1 MSKFI
6 DESNR
11 DTLPLEKHPWEM
23 CPLMSPA
30 APSPALPACMGLPGG
45 GLGPPVVDGDFLWIY
60 IVLTA
65 SFQAISTPHSQHIGN
80 LCFLPFFTVIQFC
93 KQKGLVRMI

>member
-1 MSKFI
+1 MFKFSG
-6 DESNR
+6 EPNR

-45 GLGPPVVDGDFLWIY
+45 GLGPPVVEGDFLWIY

-65 SFQAISTPHSQHIGN
+65 SSRQSLLHILN
-80 LCFLPFFTVIQFC
+80 TLATCAFFPLLQ
-93 KQKGLVRMI
+93 